1 MTKVMT
7 IPFAIKETKDCGI
20 YKITAEDAQYILA
33 NNNSDNRKLSTSHVS
48 KIKKNVTCEG
58 WVFDGQPITFNT
70 QGNLTEGQH
79 RLTVISQC
87 PDKDRM
93 FEIVVVTGVDPDTF
107 STTQGSKPRRAVDE
121 IQRKNTDATN
131 EAISVLSDIC
141 QRKKGQALDINN
153 AVDNWNEWRLFIDE
167 GILVSDSLLNST
179 GKFDSQ
185 QKTVRAVAT
194 LACRFGLKDQVDILY
209 GMLEDEI
216 VNGCSHKLTQD
227 ILELWSENTD
237 MPNEKR
243 LKFLFKIFCVAIDK
257 VNLREDGRIELGS
270 NLSNI
275 FDAKSKAYSKFTN
288 N

>member
-1 MTKVMT
+1 MS
-7 IPFAIKETKDCGI
+7 IPFTISDHKDCGI
-20 YKITAEDAQYILA
+20 YSITPSDAQYILA
-33 NNNSDNRKLSTSHVS
+33 NNNNDNRKLSACHVS
-48 KIKKNVTCEG
+48 RIKKNVSVEG
-58 WVFDGQPITFNT
+58 WIFDGQPITFNT

-87 PDKDRM
+87 QDEERL
-93 FEIVVVTGVDPDTF
+93 FEVVVVTGVDPDTF

-121 IQRKNTDATN
+121 IQRKYPDSTN

-141 QRKKGQALDINN
+141 KRKKGRDLDINL
-153 AVDNWNEWRLFIDE
+153 AIDYWEEWRLFIGQ
-167 GILVSDSLLNST
+167 GIIVSDSLLNST

-185 QKTVRAVAT
+185 QKTVRAIAT
-194 LACRFGLKDQVDILY
+194 LACRYGYQDQVEILY

-227 ILELWSENTD
+227 ILDLWAENTD

-257 VNLREDGRIELGS
+257 VAQREDGRIELGII
-270 NLSNI
+270 LSNA
-275 FDAKSKAYSKFTN
+275 FEHKSKTYSKFTSN
-288 N
+288 